1 MGRLSFPSTNS
12 FVSLQLELLPA
23 SEDASSTKKKKK
35 EKGHLVCRRM
45 KNLCP
50 DFLLEI
56 FYRQQLDTYTH
67 STMGILKYLWR

>member
-12 FVSLQLELLPA
+12 FVSLQLELPPA

-35 EKGHLVCRRM
+35 GPLVCRRM

-50 DFLLEI
+50 DFLLEN